1 VECEKTK
8 VAGAGVALSRI
19 DNGRESYLFVVDE
32 VVVVALLPLIVERAC
47 AVMSYIRPTLR
58 VFVNRPK
65 ERGCQEQAKREE
77 GKRDDTRE

>member
-19 DNGRESYLFVVDE
+19 DNGRESYLFVVDKA
-32 VVVVALLPLIVERAC
+32 VVVALFPVIVERAC
-47 AVMSYIRPTLR
+47 AVMLYIRSTLR

-65 ERGCQEQAKREE
+65 EQIRQVQAEREE
-77 GKRDDTRE
+77 RERERER